1 MIAQE
6 QDIDIKQE
14 LKRIKKRVKQLEAQ
28 RELVRAWE
36 HKAELLDLKKQKLK
50 YKEALDKN
58 ET

>member
-1 MIAQE
+1 MVEE
-6 QDIDIKQE
+6 QNDIKQE
-14 LKRIKKRVKQLEAQ
+14 LKKIKKRVKQLEAQ

-50 YKEALDKN
+50 YKEMANKN

>member
-1 MIAQE
+1 MAEE
-6 QDIDIKQE
+6 QNDIKQE

-50 YKEALDKN
+50 YKEMDNKN

>member
-1 MIAQE
+1 MAEE
-6 QDIDIKQE
+6 QNDIKQE

-50 YKEALDKN
+50 YKEMDNTN

>member
-1 MIAQE
+1 MVEE
-6 QDIDIKQE
+6 QNDIKQE

-50 YKEALDKN
+50 YKEMDNTN

>member
-50 YKEALDKN
+50 YKEMLDR
-58 ET
+58 

>member
-1 MIAQE
+1 MVEE
-6 QDIDIKQE
+6 QNDIKQE

-50 YKEALDKN
+50 YKEMDNKN

>member
-36 HKAELLDLKKQKLK
+36 HKAKLLDLKKQKLK

>member
-1 MIAQE
+1 MVEE
-6 QDIDIKQE
+6 QNDIKQE
-14 LKRIKKRVKQLEAQ
+14 LKKIKKRVKQLEAQ

-50 YKEALDKN
+50 YKEMDNKN

>member
-28 RELVRAWE
+28 RELETKIKIQGGVR
-36 HKAELLDLKKQKLK
+36 
-50 YKEALDKN
+50 
-58 ET
+58 

>member
-1 MIAQE
+1 MVEE
-6 QDIDIKQE
+6 QNDIKQE
-14 LKRIKKRVKQLEAQ
+14 LKKIKKRVKQLEAQ

-50 YKEALDKN
+50 YKEMDNTN

>member
-28 RELVRAWE
+28 RELVRAWNT
-36 HKAELLDLKKQKLK
+36 KQ
-50 YKEALDKN
+50 N
-58 ET
+58 F